1 MDEPKEIKS
10 LNWLD
15 KNKLLLTAINLVTKI
30 KYVTLN
36 ILTLNAW
43 LIILKIMQLVK
54 QMLKNV

>member
-54 QMLKNV
+54 